1 VVHSLLTDA
10 TKISQDCQSCG
21 RLTAK
26 CHGYII
32 SDKAMRVRMLHCE
45 LKWEIPAMLVIDV
58 RTDNKCIGGDYH
70 GKNNGCVPIKFL
82 Y

>member
-1 VVHSLLTDA
+1 
-10 TKISQDCQSCG
+10 
-21 RLTAK
+21 
-26 CHGYII
+26 
-32 SDKAMRVRMLHCE
+32 MLHCE